1 MGFQPHHVLSCRCFP
16 RSKGQSKSGSQ
27 LLHKACP
34 DSDAQEDHTPARSG
48 LWFHNLR
55 LTRRCCSFSSVQRAA
70 GPGLVSAFG
79 TKHPAWHRKG
89 SDVSLQVSC
98 HCKCAND
105 PEQPWLT
112 LPCQTRAG
120 GAMSHGC
127 CLVNGTG
134 CHGLLEHFKCPL
146 GTWKLLGNG
155 SLPPSSLPFF
165 STQSY
170 RNSSTRET
178 GSHSLTLFYEKSLV
192 YFCNFLK
199 VQGTSTVSDLNY
211 YPSQVTLITTCPP
224 GHEGLWI

>member
-1 MGFQPHHVLSCRCFP
+1 MLSWLQRVKQKRFPALTQSMPWQRCSGGSHPCEVWAVVSQPAAH
-16 RSKGQSKSGSQ
+16 Q
-27 LLHKACP
+27 A
-34 DSDAQEDHTPARSG
+34 
-48 LWFHNLR
+48 
-55 LTRRCCSFSSVQRAA
+55 VQRAA
-70 GPGLVSAFG
+70 GPGLVSAFS

-98 HCKCAND
+98 RCKCAND

-146 GTWKLLGNG
+146 GSWKLLGNG